1 MAILN
6 SIRQR
11 GIFLILI
18 IALALFAFILSDILT
33 TGNTGPKGQ
42 NNIATINGT
51 DIPRQ
56 SFMEEVEMV
65 QRNYGPNASTTQ
77 VMNMVWEQ
85 ELRRVIL
92 QEQMEKAGIA
102 VEKAQLDNALKS
114 SLANNPTF
122 LNEAGQV
129 DDGKIQE
136 YIASIKT
143 SSPQMYQQW
152 IQFEEGTAEGVMQNT
167 YFNLIKGGLR
177 STIAEGEQEYHFQN
191 DNIDLSYALVP
202 YSSIEDA
209 DITITDSE
217 IEKYVAAHKN
227 QYQTEAKADIQYVLF
242 SEEPSETDIADAKEA
257 TAVLLNQ
264 KVEFNNQTKTNDT
277 IPGFKKDRKSTRL

>member
-6 SIRQR
+6 NIRKR

-18 IALALFAFILSDILT
+18 IAMALFAFILSDILA
-33 TGNTGPKGQ
+33 TGNSGPKGQ
-42 NNIATINGT
+42 DNIATINGT

-56 SFMEEVEMV
+56 SFMEQVEMV
-65 QRNYGPNASTTQ
+65 QRNYGANVTTTQ
-77 VMNMVWEQ
+77 AMNSVWEQ
-85 ELRRVIL
+85 ELRKIIL
-92 QEQMEKAGIA
+92 QEQIEKVGIS

-152 IQFEEGTAEGVMQNT
+152 IKFEEG
-167 YFNLIKGGLR
+167 
-177 STIAEGEQEYHFQN
+177 
-191 DNIDLSYALVP
+191 
-202 YSSIEDA
+202 
-209 DITITDSE
+209 
-217 IEKYVAAHKN
+217 
-227 QYQTEAKADIQYVLF
+227 
-242 SEEPSETDIADAKEA
+242 
-257 TAVLLNQ
+257 
-264 KVEFNNQTKTNDT
+264 
-277 IPGFKKDRKSTRL
+277 